1 MEIKDKLLKYRVMET
16 HITLT
21 RSGNYGEARMV
32 LRLLNNGHIKC
43 GLDDDAFRVESKM
56 EKLGCAVRYS
66 RNYNFSTVYLIADKR
81 REWK

>member
-1 MEIKDKLLKYRVMET
+1 MTIKDKMLRYRVMET
-16 HITLT
+16 HVNMI
-21 RSGNYGEARMV
+21 RSGNYGEARLV
-32 LRLLNNGHIKC
+32 LRLLNNGYIKC

-66 RNYNFSTVYLIADKR
+66 RNYNFSTVYMIADKR

>member
-1 MEIKDKLLKYRVMET
+1 MKLTDKLLKCRVMET
-16 HITLT
+16 HIALT
-21 RSGNYGEARMV
+21 RSGNYGEARLV

-43 GLDDDAFRVESKM
+43 GLDDDAYRVETKM

>member
-1 MEIKDKLLKYRVMET
+1 MTIKDKLLRSRVMET
-16 HITLT
+16 HINLI
-21 RSGNYGEARMV
+21 RSGNYGEARLV

-66 RNYNFSTVYLIADKR
+66 RNYNFSIVYLTADKK